1 MTVVFNEKDFKDE
14 LSREEH
20 WQEAYIRLISKQGFK
35 KDDKE
40 LLWRIKEVYKLDII
54 DSIMSGNYKWSIPK
68 KVEIAKSNT
77 NKKRVVYIYNIKD
90 RYIISVL
97 YRALCVYYN
106 SIISNRCFSYR
117 KGTNTSNA
125 IKYII
130 DNRTDKHKYGVKVDI
145 HAYFNSIN
153 KEKVTAIINELF
165 SGGLKSTIE
174 GLMLDETVM
183 YKGNEIQE
191 WKSLIPGC
199 ALSSF
204 FANIALNSL
213 DNYFDEHNIIYARYS
228 DDIIVIDE
236 SNEKLQESL
245 NVILNYLDE
254 YGLTINKDK
263 YTWFKPGDNI
273 EYLGLKFD
281 DKGNIDISDHAKQ
294 KIKKQIHRWCR
305 KGRMQIENK
314 HTPFDV
320 VAKRI
325 VRRINSKNLF
335 CMISRDNSFG
345 WAIYAFPKIN
355 VTESLKEID
364 LYTKDTLR
372 AMKTGKHNK
381 ANYKAIT
388 EDEFKELGWVSL
400 VQLYYLY
407 KKDYDYFCEIIELL
421 M

>member
-1 MTVVFNEKDFKDE
+1 MFC
-14 LSREEH
+14 
-20 WQEAYIRLISKQGFK
+20 
-35 KDDKE
+35 
-40 LLWRIKEVYKLDII
+40 
-54 DSIMSGNYKWSIPK
+54 SIASFLF
-68 KVEIAKSNT
+68 
-77 NKKRVVYIYNIKD
+77 
-90 RYIISVL
+90 SVL

-145 HAYFNSIN
+145 HAYFNSVN

-165 SGGLKSTIE
+165 NGGFKTTIE
-174 GLMLDETVM
+174 SLMLDETVM

-254 YGLTINKDK
+254 Y
-263 YTWFKPGDNI
+263 
-273 EYLGLKFD
+273 
-281 DKGNIDISDHAKQ
+281 
-294 KIKKQIHRWCR
+294 
-305 KGRMQIENK
+305 
-314 HTPFDV
+314 
-320 VAKRI
+320 
-325 VRRINSKNLF
+325 
-335 CMISRDNSFG
+335 
-345 WAIYAFPKIN
+345 
-355 VTESLKEID
+355 
-364 LYTKDTLR
+364 
-372 AMKTGKHNK
+372 
-381 ANYKAIT
+381 
-388 EDEFKELGWVSL
+388 KELE
-400 VQLYYLY
+400 
-407 KKDYDYFCEIIELL
+407 KYFD
-421 M
+421 